1 MIDQTCRAGT
11 QNFVF
16 VIPDVSAP
24 LFNHSTH
31 GRVGMLGCRV
41 SAACRKGAEEKGA
54 VITAGVLQARTLS
67 YLMLTQPERLG
78 FALVLQMNRQVTH
91 LSGIYM

>member
-1 MIDQTCRAGT
+1 MIDQTCGAGT

-31 GRVGMLGCRV
+31 GRVGMLGPRV
-41 SAACRKGAEEKGA
+41 SAACSSKGVQEKGT
-54 VITAGVLQARTLS
+54 VIMVGVLQVRTLS
-67 YLMLTQPERLG
+67 
-78 FALVLQMNRQVTH
+78 
-91 LSGIYM
+91 